1 MSTAWHRNWSTAVP
15 ASSSATDA
23 GALLAALQHG
33 DSFFPSGATAFSWGL
48 ETLRADGAV
57 AAADDV
63 ERFIAGQ
70 LAGRWA
76 TLDRPALLAAHRRA
90 AAPDEVAAVDAEL
103 EALALARET
112 REGSRRAGAALLGV
126 HERLGTPGAAAYR
139 QRVRAGSAPGHL
151 AIVQGMMWRAAGLGE
166 TAAAAASAHA
176 LCTGQLGAALRLGLI
191 GHVEAQRILAALRPE
206 ICRILAEPPP
216 PVGAWRAFTPAAD
229 IAVMRH
235 ETATVRLFAN

>member
-1 MSTAWHRNWSTAVP
+1 MP
-15 ASSSATDA
+15 ASSNATDA

-33 DSFFPSGATAFSWGL
+33 DSFFPSGAVAFSWGL

-63 ERFIAGQ
+63 QRFIAGQ

-76 TLDRPALLAAHRRA
+76 TCDRPALLAAHRRA
-90 AAPDEVAAVDAEL
+90 ATPDEVAAVDAEL
-103 EALALARET
+103 EALTLAREM

-126 HERLGTPGAAAYR
+126 HERLGTPGAVAYR
-139 QRVRAGSAPGHL
+139 RRVQAGAAPGHL
-151 AIVQGMMWRAAGLGE
+151 AVVQGLVWQATGLDE
-166 TAAAAASAHA
+166 TAAAAVSAHA
-176 LCTGQLGAALRLGLI
+176 LCVAQLGAALRLGVI
-191 GHVEAQRILAALRPE
+191 GHVEAQRILASLRPE
-206 ICRILAEPPP
+206 IRRILAEPPP
-216 PVGAWRAFTPAAD
+216 PVGALRAFTPATD